1 MDGVKKYLI
10 PAIGGVAF
18 VIGGLI
24 ARSKTLDGIET
35 LENSFAKR
43 HEHKHSHEL
52 EAPKPTGP
60 VPPAE

>member
-1 MDGVKKYLI
+1 MNSNIKKYLV

-18 VIGGLI
+18 VIGGLL

-43 HEHKHSHEL
+43 HEHKQTQEL
-52 EAPKPTGP
+52 SPSTDF